1 MTVTTPTFSDEIN
14 DVFGNFIKDGR
25 IICSERE
32 FKRGFRELKKQ
43 LNLTGK
49 RSSGSEKPRKR
60 STFMTWLNPEKRE
73 ALKEEFFSD
82 FDSYSDW
89 SEDGIR
95 QYYKNKELPL
105 DKLEALIEKKHND
118 GKEIKKPR
126 LMALITIKAGI
137 IWSEMS
143 EEEKNGFSGDEDTMV
158 SLSATKKK
166 GRPSGYKAT
175 DYVVDSAVESALN
188 KSQQIDESDE
198 DEVELEEFE
207 YEGATYFKDEEDNVY
222 DNELAKIGILKD
234 GIISK

>member
-1 MTVTTPTFSDEIN
+1 
-14 DVFGNFIKDGR
+14 
-25 IICSERE
+25 
-32 FKRGFRELKKQ
+32 
-43 LNLTGK
+43 
-49 RSSGSEKPRKR
+49 
-60 STFMTWLNPEKRE
+60 MTWLNTEKRE

-188 KSQQIDESDE
+188 KSQPIDESD

-207 YEGATYFKDEEDNVY
+207 YEGATYFKDEDENVY
-222 DNELAKIGILKD
+222 DSELNKIGVLKD